1 MIYIKRYELIERLK
15 TGIFLYLL
23 FGIPLIFNY
32 KILFNI
38 IMLSVLL
45 IILFNEIPNISINIF
60 SYIFLSIYIFV
71 SIFCILYL
79 NYMSSYI
86 ILILFALVSSY
97 DVASYIIGNIIG
109 NRKIAYFISP
119 GKTWEGFIGG
129 FIFSFFISLIFFKF
143 NIFTILFVFL
153 VSIFAL
159 IGDLI
164 ESFFKRLK
172 GIKDSGNILPGHGGF
187 FDRFDGI
194 FFVSFL
200 FYLLKSKLFQ
210 LLSIV

>member
-1 MIYIKRYELIERLK
+1 
-15 TGIFLYLL
+15 
-23 FGIPLIFNY
+23 
-32 KILFNI
+32 
-38 IMLSVLL
+38 
-45 IILFNEIPNISINIF
+45 
-60 SYIFLSIYIFV
+60 
-71 SIFCILYL
+71 
-79 NYMSSYI
+79 MSSYI